1 MGRVGRGVTLAVG
14 SKSKF
19 NVREMRLVL
28 YDQVSREREPE
39 DGQSRDTRAV
49 QLATF
54 GGGYAI
60 SLCDRY

>member
-1 MGRVGRGVTLAVG
+1 
-14 SKSKF
+14 
-19 NVREMRLVL
+19 MRLVL